1 MSLSSSKIEWT
12 EATWNPVTGCTKI
25 SEGCRYCY
33 AEKLALRLKAMK
45 NPRYV
50 NGFDITLHYD
60 ILGEP
65 LKWNKSKMIFVNSM
79 SDLFHENVPL
89 SFIENVFEVIRIADH
104 HNYQILTK
112 RSERLLEIAPFLKWP
127 DNLWMGVTVESEE
140 LSYRISHLKQIPA
153 KIKFI
158 SFEPLL
164 NNIGTFD
171 LNGIDWVI
179 VGGESGA
186 QSRIM
191 KKEWVT
197 EIRDHAIN
205 NKVAF
210 FFKQW
215 GGKNKKKAGRLLEGK
230 NWDQIPQ
237 VKFGLFK

>member
-1 MSLSSSKIEWT
+1 
-12 EATWNPVTGCTKI
+12 
-25 SEGCRYCY
+25 
-33 AEKLALRLKAMK
+33 
-45 NPRYV
+45 
-50 NGFDITLHYD
+50 
-60 ILGEP
+60 
-65 LKWNKSKMIFVNSM
+65 M
-79 SDLFHENVPL
+79 SDLFHENIPIN
-89 SFIENVFEVIRIADH
+89 FIEQVFKIIKIADH
-104 HNYQILTK
+104 HIFQILTK
-112 RSERLLEIAPFLKWP
+112 RSERLLELAPHLSWP

-140 LSYRISHLKQIPA
+140 FAYRISHLRQTPA

-164 NNIGTFD
+164 NNISTLDFD
-171 LNGIDWVI
+171 GIDWVI

-237 VKFGLFK
+237 IKLGLFK

>member
-1 MSLSSSKIEWT
+1 M
-12 EATWNPVTGCTKI
+12 N
-25 SEGCRYCY
+25 
-33 AEKLALRLKAMK
+33 

-50 NGFDITLHYD
+50 NGFDITLHHD
-60 ILGEP
+60 VLSDP
-65 LKWNKSKMIFVNSM
+65 LKWNSPKKVFVNSM
-79 SDLFHENVPL
+79 SDLFHENIPIN
-89 SFIENVFEVIRIADH
+89 FIEQVFKIIKIADH
-104 HNYQILTK
+104 HIFQILTK
-112 RSERLLEIAPFLKWP
+112 RSERLLELAPHLSWP

-140 LSYRISHLKQIPA
+140 FAYRISHLRQTPA

-164 NNIGTFD
+164 NNISTLDFD
-171 LNGIDWVI
+171 GIDWVI

-237 VKFGLFK
+237 IKLGLFK